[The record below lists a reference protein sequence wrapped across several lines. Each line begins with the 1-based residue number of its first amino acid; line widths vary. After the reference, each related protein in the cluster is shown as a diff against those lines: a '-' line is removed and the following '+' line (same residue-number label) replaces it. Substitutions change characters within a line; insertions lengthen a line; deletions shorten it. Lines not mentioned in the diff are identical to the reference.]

1 MTNAITLIA
10 DHKGF
15 TRPKVVGDDYI
26 VLADCAISAYR
37 TGTTATAASQTITA
51 ADDNPDT
58 LTRTAGS
65 YLTDGFEVGDI
76 VTIAGSASANNAL
89 LMEITAL
96 TATVLTTDS
105 ALTANSG
112 NADEA
117 ITHAGEKITAA
128 SLGLSRITSVA
139 IVGQNKFSTYY
150 YVGRVSNSGDK
161 AYIYCMSDSGPIA
174 DNSGLASGD
183 LGTIRLEVR
192 GQI

>member
-1 MTNAITLIA
+1 LTNAITLIA

-51 ADDNPDT
+51 ATSGDT

-76 VTIAGSASANNAL
+76 VTIAGSAGANNAL

-105 ALTANSG
+105 NLTNDTGGG
-112 NADEA
+112 NEQ
-117 ITHAGEKITAA
+117 ITHAGEVVTAA
-128 SLGLSRITSVA
+128 SLGLSSITSVA
-139 IVGQNKFSTYY
+139 VVGQNKFNTYY
-150 YVGRVSNSGDK
+150 YPGRVSNTGDK
-161 AYIYCMSDSGPIA
+161 VYLYCLADAGPIA
-174 DNSGLASGD
+174 DNTGLASGN

>member
-1 MTNAITLIA
+1 LTNAITLIA

-51 ADDNPDT
+51 ATSGDT

-76 VTIAGSASANNAL
+76 VIIAGSASANNAL

-105 ALTANSG
+105 NLTNDTGGG
-112 NADEA
+112 NEV
-117 ITHAGEKITAA
+117 ITHAGETITAA

-139 IVGQNKFSTYY
+139 IVGQNKFNTYY
-150 YVGRVSNSGDK
+150 YVGRVSDSGDK
-161 AYIYCMSDSGPIA
+161 AYIYCFTDAGPVN
-174 DNSGLASGD
+174 DNSVIASGN
-183 LGTIRLEVR
+183 LGSIRLEVR

>member
-1 MTNAITLIA
+1 MTNAITLVA

-51 ADDNPDT
+51 ATSGDT
-58 LTRTAGS
+58 LTRAAGS

-76 VTIAGSASANNAL
+76 VTIAGSAGANNAL

-105 ALTANSG
+105 NLTNDTGGG
-112 NADEA
+112 NEQ
-117 ITHAGEKITAA
+117 ITHAGEVVTAA
-128 SLGLSRITSVA
+128 SLGLSSITSVA
-139 IVGQNKFSTYY
+139 IVGQNKFNTYY
-150 YVGRVSNSGDK
+150 YAGRVSNTGDK
-161 AYIYCMSDSGPIA
+161 AYLYCMADAGPIA
-174 DNSGLASGD
+174 DNTGLASGD

>member
-26 VLADCAISAYR
+26 VLADCAISSYR

-51 ADDNPDT
+51 ATTGDT
-58 LTRTAGS
+58 FTRAAGS

-76 VTIAGSASANNAL
+76 VTIAGSAGANNAL
-89 LMEITAL
+89 IMEVTAL
-96 TATVLTTDS
+96 TATVLTTS
-105 ALTANSG
+105 SNLTNDTGGG
-112 NADEA
+112 NEV
-117 ITHAGEKITAA
+117 ITHMGETITAA
-128 SLGLSRITSVA
+128 SLGLSSITSVA

-150 YVGRVSNSGDK
+150 YVGRVSNTGDK
-161 AYIYCMSDSGPIA
+161 AYIYCMADAGPIA
-174 DNSGLASGD
+174 DNTGVASGD

>member
-1 MTNAITLIA
+1 LTNAITLIA

-51 ADDNPDT
+51 ATTGDT
-58 LTRTAGS
+58 LTRAAGS

-76 VTIAGSASANNAL
+76 VTIAGSAGANNAL

-105 ALTANSG
+105 NLTNDTGGG
-112 NADEA
+112 NEA
-117 ITHAGEKITAA
+117 ITHAGEVVTAA

-139 IVGQNKFSTYY
+139 IVGQNKFNTYY
-150 YVGRVSNSGDK
+150 YVGRVSNTGDK
-161 AYIYCMSDSGPIA
+161 AYLYCLADAGPIA
-174 DNSGLASGD
+174 DNTGLASGN

>member
-26 VLADCAISAYR
+26 VLADCAITAYR

-51 ADDNPDT
+51 ATSGDT
-58 LTRTAGS
+58 LTRTSGS

-76 VTIAGSASANNAL
+76 VTIAGSAGANNAL

-105 ALTANSG
+105 NLTNDTGGG
-112 NADEA
+112 NEQ
-117 ITHAGEKITAA
+117 ITHAGEVVTAA
-128 SLGLSRITSVA
+128 SLGLSSITSVA
-139 IVGQNKFSTYY
+139 IVGQNKFNTYY
-150 YVGRVSNSGDK
+150 YAGRVSNTGDK
-161 AYIYCMSDSGPIA
+161 AYLYCMADAGPIA
-174 DNSGLASGD
+174 DNTGLASGD

>member
-51 ADDNPDT
+51 ATSGDT
-58 LTRTAGS
+58 LTRAAGS

-76 VTIAGSASANNAL
+76 VTIAGSAGANNAL

-105 ALTANSG
+105 NLTNDTGGG
-112 NADEA
+112 NEQ
-117 ITHAGEKITAA
+117 ITHAGEVITAA
-128 SLGLSRITSVA
+128 SLGLSSITSVA
-139 IVGQNKFSTYY
+139 IVGQNKFNTYY
-150 YVGRVSNSGDK
+150 YAGRVSNTGDK
-161 AYIYCMSDSGPIA
+161 AYLYCMADAGPIA
-174 DNSGLASGD
+174 DNTGLASGD

>member
-51 ADDNPDT
+51 ATSGDT

-76 VTIAGSASANNAL
+76 VTIAGSAGANNAL

-105 ALTANSG
+105 NLTNDTGGG
-112 NADEA
+112 NEQ
-117 ITHAGEKITAA
+117 ITHAGEVVTAA
-128 SLGLSRITSVA
+128 SLGLSSITSVA
-139 IVGQNKFSTYY
+139 VVGQNKFNTYY
-150 YVGRVSNSGDK
+150 YPGRVSNTGDK
-161 AYIYCMSDSGPIA
+161 VYLYCLADAGPIA
-174 DNSGLASGD
+174 DNTGLASGN

>member
-51 ADDNPDT
+51 ATAGDT
-58 LTRTAGS
+58 FTRTAGS

-76 VTIAGSASANNAL
+76 VTIAGSAGANNAL
-89 LMEITAL
+89 IMEVTAL
-96 TATVLTTDS
+96 TATVLTTS
-105 ALTANSG
+105 SNLTDDTGGG
-112 NADEA
+112 NEV
-117 ITHAGEKITAA
+117 ITHMGETITAA
-128 SLGLSRITSVA
+128 SLGLSSITSVA

-150 YVGRVSNSGDK
+150 YVGRVSNTGDK
-161 AYIYCMSDSGPIA
+161 VYIYCMADAGPIA
-174 DNSGLASGD
+174 DNTGVASGN

>member
-1 MTNAITLIA
+1 MTNAITLVA

-51 ADDNPDT
+51 ATSGDT
-58 LTRTAGS
+58 LTRAAGS

-76 VTIAGSASANNAL
+76 VTIAGSAGANNAL

-105 ALTANSG
+105 NLTNDTGGG
-112 NADEA
+112 NEQ
-117 ITHAGEKITAA
+117 ITHAGEVITAA
-128 SLGLSRITSVA
+128 SLGLSSITSVA
-139 IVGQNKFSTYY
+139 IVGQNKFNTYY
-150 YVGRVSNSGDK
+150 YAGRVSNTGDK
-161 AYIYCMSDSGPIA
+161 AYLYCMADAGPIA
-174 DNSGLASGD
+174 DNTGLASGD

>member
-51 ADDNPDT
+51 ATSGDT
-58 LTRTAGS
+58 LTRAAGS

-76 VTIAGSASANNAL
+76 VTIAGSAGANNAL

-105 ALTANSG
+105 NLTNDTGGG
-112 NADEA
+112 NEQ
-117 ITHAGEKITAA
+117 ITHAGEVVTAA
-128 SLGLSRITSVA
+128 SLGLSSITSVA
-139 IVGQNKFSTYY
+139 IVGQNKFNTYY
-150 YVGRVSNSGDK
+150 YAGRVSNTGDK
-161 AYIYCMSDSGPIA
+161 AYLYCMADAGPIA
-174 DNSGLASGD
+174 DNTGLASGD